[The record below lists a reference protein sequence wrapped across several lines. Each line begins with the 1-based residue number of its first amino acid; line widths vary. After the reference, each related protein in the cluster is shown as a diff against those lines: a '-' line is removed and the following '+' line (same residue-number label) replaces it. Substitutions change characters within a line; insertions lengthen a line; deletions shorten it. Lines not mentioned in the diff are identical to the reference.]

1 MQLTTEDQAFID
13 RNLALAK
20 PVTDLALLTHP
31 HRTRLKRG
39 GTALVLAAAL
49 AAGGASACT
58 PTMVNCH
65 PGTVHCWN

>member
-13 RNLALAK
+13 RNLELCE
-20 PVTDLALLTHP
+20 P
-31 HRTRLKRG
+31 
-39 GTALVLAAAL
+39 LAAQPVRRSGRARRVVGAVVLTGAL
-49 AAGGASACT
+49 AAGASACT